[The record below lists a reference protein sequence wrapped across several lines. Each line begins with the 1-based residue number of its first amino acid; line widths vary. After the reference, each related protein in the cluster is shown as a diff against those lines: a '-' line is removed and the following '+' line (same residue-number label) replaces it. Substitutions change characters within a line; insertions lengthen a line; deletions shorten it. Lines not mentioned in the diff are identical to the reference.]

1 MQTLNLPSYKFRIR
15 ASGDKTE
22 IFDDIRKKFVALT
35 PEEWVRQNFIA
46 YLQNEKN
53 YPISLIAVEMSL
65 KLNKMHKRSDIVVY
79 NTSGE
84 AILLVECKAPSVKIK
99 QDVFDQI
106 ARYNMTLKVK
116 YLIVTN
122 GLEHY
127 CCMIDHENMNYQFF
141 NDIPN
146 YNDIGMSNSSK

>member
-1 MQTLNLPSYKFRIR
+1 MQTLNLPSYQFRIR
-15 ASGDKTE
+15 SSGEKAE

-46 YLQNEKN
+46 YLQNEKG

-122 GLEHY
+122 GLKHY
-127 CCMIDHENMNYQFF
+127 CCMIDYETMNYQFLK
-141 NDIPN
+141 DIPD
-146 YNDIGMSNSSK
+146 YDDIR

>member
-1 MQTLNLPSYKFRIR
+1 MQTLNLPSYQFRIR
-15 ASGDKTE
+15 SSGDKTE

-46 YLQNEKN
+46 YLQNEKD

-79 NTSGE
+79 NTSGK

-127 CCMIDHENMNYQFF
+127 CCRIDHENMNYQFF
-141 NDIPN
+141 NDIPD
-146 YNDIGMSNSSK
+146 YNDIGMSNS